1 MNIIIKRIPQK
12 KFRPGIVGC
21 DWWFD
26 KNGNLQVRIS
36 DKLKGWRKVACI
48 GLHEAV
54 EAILC
59 RHNGVSHLAV
69 DRFDVRYE
77 KRHPTKKIEAGDHP
91 KAPYRREHCF
101 ATAVER
107 MVAAELEVNWP
118 EYDQDL
124 ENL

>member
-26 KNGNLQVRIS
+26 KKGNLQVR
-36 DKLKGWRKVACI
+36 I